1 MRVEDMLRRSAA
13 TDPGKTAVVADGV
26 RLSYRDLDVLSD
38 GLAAS
43 LRADGLK
50 PGDRAIL
57 LMENVWE
64 AAVSVF
70 GILKAGGVFCPVNP
84 SVTGDG
90 LRFLLDSTRPHAVL
104 TQARFAARVATALGT
119 GSSALILAACATEAP
134 PDGALRFGDCLALP
148 TARAVPVG
156 GPADLAMI
164 IHTSGTSGAPKGVM
178 MSHANMTFAS
188 GAIATYLENA
198 ADDVVLSALPLSF
211 TYGLYQLLTAAHAGA
226 TLVLQKSFA
235 FPTEVLETARRE
247 GVTGLPL
254 VPTMAAVLLAMKDPR
269 SGVLPSLRYLT
280 NAAAALPPAHVEG
293 LRALFPAA
301 RLYSM
306 YGLTE
311 CARATYLPPGEIGR
325 RPGSVGLA
333 LPGTEVSLLGEDGR
347 PVAAGETGE
356 LVIQGPHVMQGYWRD
371 EAATRRALR
380 PVRGRG
386 GAWLHTGDLF
396 RADAEGFLTFVG
408 RNDDMLKVRGEKVAP
423 RQVEAVL
430 HGCPGVAEAVVI
442 GRPDP
447 ISGHVLHAVV
457 VPNTPT
463 LTVRDVLRHCARMLP
478 DIMVPRSV
486 EFRPELPKT
495 ANGKVARRLVA

>member
-1 MRVEDMLRRSAA
+1 
-13 TDPGKTAVVADGV
+13 
-26 RLSYRDLDVLSD
+26 
-38 GLAAS
+38 
-43 LRADGLK
+43 
-50 PGDRAIL
+50 
-57 LMENVWE
+57 
-64 AAVSVF
+64 
-70 GILKAGGVFCPVNP
+70 
-84 SVTGDG
+84 
-90 LRFLLDSTRPHAVL
+90 
-104 TQARFAARVATALGT
+104 
-119 GSSALILAACATEAP
+119 
-134 PDGALRFGDCLALP
+134 
-148 TARAVPVG
+148 
-156 GPADLAMI
+156 
-164 IHTSGTSGAPKGVM
+164 
-178 MSHANMTFAS
+178 
-188 GAIATYLENA
+188 
-198 ADDVVLSALPLSF
+198 
-211 TYGLYQLLTAAHAGA
+211 
-226 TLVLQKSFA
+226 
-235 FPTEVLETARRE
+235 
-247 GVTGLPL
+247 
-254 VPTMAAVLLAMKDPR
+254 
-269 SGVLPSLRYLT
+269 
-280 NAAAALPPAHVEG
+280 
-293 LRALFPAA
+293 
-301 RLYSM
+301 M

-311 CARATYLPPGEIGR
+311 CARATYLPPGEIRR
-325 RPGSVGLA
+325 RPGSVGRA

-396 RADAEGFLTFVG
+396 RADEEGFLTFVG

-457 VPNTPT
+457 VPNTAT